1 MVKKSSTQK
10 QKDLLL
16 LAMVFGILILLNF
29 VGSFLFK
36 RFDLTSEKRYTLSES
51 TKKLIKNLD
60 DVLYLKVY
68 LQGDFNPSFTRLK
81 NETKELLDEYSSYSE
96 GNIVYEFINPLD
108 NPNKEE
114 TDRLEKQIYNKGIM
128 PEQIVDKTSQ
138 KTSETLIWPGAI
150 VSYKGKETV
159 WQIFQKQIGIDQENS
174 INNSVQELEYGLSN
188 SIRKTL
194 LVKKPEVLFIEGHD
208 ELDTIRGGDFMHALT
223 EYYNV
228 SRVNINHKLYALK
241 GADAIVIAQPDS
253 VFDEKDKFIIDQFI
267 MHGGKALWLI
277 DPVYT
282 NRDTLIKRGYT
293 LGFKND
299 LNLDDIL
306 FKYGVRLNPVLVQD
320 LQCSRIPINIGFKA
334 GQPNFQLFPWMYN
347 PLLLPTANHPIVKNL
362 DLIKTEFIGTIDTLN
377 TKNVKKTILL
387 QSSRYTKTQPTPAR
401 VSLAMIKN
409 KPNETQF
416 QNSFQNIACLLEGN
430 FESVYN
436 NRISS
441 VFMNDSAYDF
451 KSLSKPTRM
460 IVISD
465 GDIAKNEYQKSTG
478 MIYPLGYDIYMKQ
491 QFANKTFLLNC
502 MNYLLD
508 DEGLLQLRSREV
520 KLRLLDKKKIISQAT
535 KWKLTNVVYP
545 LLGLI
550 ILGLLQFYI
559 RKKKY
564 SVN

>member
-1 MVKKSSTQK
+1 
-10 QKDLLL
+10 
-16 LAMVFGILILLNF
+16 
-29 VGSFLFK
+29 
-36 RFDLTSEKRYTLSES
+36 
-51 TKKLIKNLD
+51 
-60 DVLYLKVY
+60 
-68 LQGDFNPSFTRLK
+68 
-81 NETKELLDEYSSYSE
+81 
-96 GNIVYEFINPLD
+96 
-108 NPNKEE
+108 
-114 TDRLEKQIYNKGIM
+114 
-128 PEQIVDKTSQ
+128 
-138 KTSETLIWPGAI
+138 
-150 VSYKGKETV
+150 
-159 WQIFQKQIGIDQENS
+159 
-174 INNSVQELEYGLSN
+174 
-188 SIRKTL
+188 
-194 LVKKPEVLFIEGHD
+194 
-208 ELDTIRGGDFMHALT
+208 
-223 EYYNV
+223 
-228 SRVNINHKLYALK
+228 
-241 GADAIVIAQPDS
+241 
-253 VFDEKDKFIIDQFI
+253 
-267 MHGGKALWLI
+267 
-277 DPVYT
+277 
-282 NRDTLIKRGYT
+282 
-293 LGFKND
+293 
-299 LNLDDIL
+299 
-306 FKYGVRLNPVLVQD
+306 
-320 LQCSRIPINIGFKA
+320 
-334 GQPNFQLFPWMYN
+334 MYN

-387 QSSRYTKTQPTPAR
+387 QTSRYTKTQPTPAR

-409 KPNETQF
+409 KPNETQY

-451 KSLSKPTRM
+451 KSVSKPTRM